1 MRGTIIRGLEAKNGE
16 YLITSE
22 RGEALKKMGADVPRS
37 LHKNLFNPILRGSF
51 MIENI

>member
-22 RGEALKKMGADVPRS
+22 RGEALKKMGADATRS
-37 LHKNLFNPILRGSF
+37 SSIKILSNF
-51 MIENI
+51 AIIILQETV